1 MADSII
7 IVEQMIQVA
16 IKCNQGVKEIRDYHR
31 KFRNLQRTGMSD
43 NSDIP
48 TEGLRVKSRVYLY
61 FVVVMTP
68 WLNPCYVRSLQCNQN
83 TYYKS

>member
-1 MADSII
+1 MQSEGKRDQRLPQKIIEICRELDS
-7 IVEQMIQVA
+7 
-16 IKCNQGVKEIRDYHR
+16 
-31 KFRNLQRTGMSD
+31 MSD

-48 TEGLRVKSRVYLY
+48 IEGLRVKSRVYLY

>member
-1 MADSII
+1 MQS
-7 IVEQMIQVA
+7 EG
-16 IKCNQGVKEIRDYHR
+16 KRDQKITENH
-31 KFRNLQRTGMSD
+31 RNLQRTRMSD